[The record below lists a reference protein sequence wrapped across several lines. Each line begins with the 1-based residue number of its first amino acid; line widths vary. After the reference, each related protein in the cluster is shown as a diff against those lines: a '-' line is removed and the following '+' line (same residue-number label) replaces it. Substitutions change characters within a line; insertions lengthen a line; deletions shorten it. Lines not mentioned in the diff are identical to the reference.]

1 MIDIREDN
9 LKSGVLGLVMAVVE
23 IVRDALENQATRR
36 MESGSLTEEEVERLG
51 RALADLDAAIEGIK
65 REQGLEQ
72 AVQSVRDGLDD
83 LVDDAV
89 HRVLNPM
96 AWPQDGLGLEGR
108 RQAQP
113 AEASR

>member
-23 IVRDALENQATRR
+23 IVRDALRTQATRR
-36 MESGSLTEEEVERLG
+36 MESGSLNDEEIERLG
-51 RALADLDAAIEGIK
+51 RALADLDLAIEGIK

-83 LVDDAV
+83 LVNDAV
-89 HRVLNPM
+89 HRVLNPT
-96 AWPQDGLGLEGR
+96 AWPQDGAGLEEFQR
-108 RQAQP
+108 AQP
-113 AEASR
+113 AEAQR